1 MNKYHLNFILYLGDS
16 LMPARICKCYGQ
28 KLLWLENY
36 FIFTSLCLRFYLAA
50 DKEVNKVKA
59 RFFFICC
66 VVLNP
71 WKKTEKGHSHMTT
84 GSILVMFINFLK
96 HHFADALPRDCL
108 TFQKI
113 VLNLD

>member
-59 RFFFICC
+59 RFFLF
-66 VVLNP
+66 VVSCWIHERKP
-71 WKKTEKGHSHMTT
+71 RKVIHIWRQDQ
-84 GSILVMFINFLK
+84 FL
-96 HHFADALPRDCL
+96 LCSL
-108 TFQKI
+108 TF
-113 VLNLD
+113 